1 MQALGGG
8 EGLGTPIPRL
18 ETMGAGGGAG
28 ERVVAGEAAQGR
40 AAAPHGRRHPG
51 SAPRPPRPPARSGL
65 GRRRSEQEQA
75 ATEKGGDDESLA
87 PRTRIFFF

>member
-8 EGLGTPIPRL
+8 EGLGTPRPRL

-40 AAAPHGRRHPG
+40 ATAPQGRRHPG
-51 SAPRPPRPPARSGL
+51 SAPQLPARSGL
-65 GRRRSEQEQA
+65 GRRISEQDQA
-75 ATEKGGDDESLA
+75 ASEKRGDDESLA
-87 PRTRIFFF
+87 PRKRYFFFF

>member
-8 EGLGTPIPRL
+8 EGLGTPRPRL

-51 SAPRPPRPPARSGL
+51 SAPRPPRRGRRRARSGL
-65 GRRRSEQEQA
+65 GLRRSGQEQA
-75 ATEKGGDDESLA
+75 ATD
-87 PRTRIFFF
+87 